1 MVEYE
6 ARIFQACGHGSK
18 FIEPPMLNVDCSM
31 QGMSSLVSECG
42 FPRHDHNGIT
52 EGATST
58 LLILWALVQG
68 SGGFKWR
75 LDHLGAA
82 VCRGPRGEVSRP
94 GCGRAT
100 LAASDCLGQSS
111 FSHFSCPT
119 KSPEHPKKQKTH
131 SHQLPAASWALGLE
145 PGCSYSAQLRARNCR
160 GWSVWSRWSAPSSPT
175 AVPGRPVAPSSLV
188 ERVAG
193 FDVVGWLLRSSK

>member
-1 MVEYE
+1 
-6 ARIFQACGHGSK
+6 
-18 FIEPPMLNVDCSM
+18 MLNVDCSM

-42 FPRHDHNGIT
+42 FPRHDRNGIT

-131 SHQLPAASWALGLE
+131 SHQLPAASCQLGPRPGAWLQLQRPAPRPQLPRLERLVALECATLSH
-145 PGCSYSAQLRARNCR
+145 GCAGQTRGSQQL
-160 GWSVWSRWSAPSSPT
+160 GGKG
-175 AVPGRPVAPSSLV
+175 GRVRCS
-188 ERVAG
+188 
-193 FDVVGWLLRSSK
+193 WLASKIF